1 MDRAEN
7 NDVYNLIMH
16 YRVDVIQAPLHKK
29 TRPTK
34 KKKKKKIRIVKQPF
48 SQSARCWRQKVV
60 SRSVSQSVN
69 QLGSVKRI
77 DQSANQ

>member
-16 YRVDVIQAPLHKK
+16 YRVDVTQAPLHKK

-34 KKKKKKIRIVKQPF
+34 KKKKKR
-48 SQSARCWRQKVV
+48 SELLNSH
-60 SRSVSQSVN
+60 SVSQPAAEGKKSLV
-69 QLGSVKRI
+69 G
-77 DQSANQ
+77 QSASLSIN

>member
-16 YRVDVIQAPLHKK
+16 YRVDVIQALLHKK

-34 KKKKKKIRIVKQPF
+34 KKKKKDLN
-48 SQSARCWRQKVV
+48 C
-60 SRSVSQSVN
+60 
-69 QLGSVKRI
+69 
-77 DQSANQ
+77 

>member
-34 KKKKKKIRIVKQPF
+34 KKKKKR
-48 SQSARCWRQKVV
+48 SELLNSH
-60 SRSVSQSVN
+60 SVSLSIN
-69 QLGSVKRI
+69 
-77 DQSANQ
+77 

>member
-16 YRVDVIQAPLHKK
+16 YRVDVTQAPLHKK

-48 SQSARCWRQKVV
+48 SQS
-60 SRSVSQSVN
+60 VN